1 MQPMSETI
9 AIKNMVCRRCI
20 MAVEQLLAQLGITPR
35 SVALGQVVLERPLTE
50 QQRNALAAG
59 LAELGFELLDDR
71 RKAIVSSIK
80 TGLIELIRSG
90 DEELLGRV
98 VISEYL
104 EQQLGMHYSTLSRL
118 FSQVEG
124 KTIERFVIEQKIE
137 LVKELIAYNEL
148 SLTEISYR
156 LGYSSVHHLSSQFK
170 QVTGMTARQFRQ
182 LHTKPRRPIDQI

>member
-1 MQPMSETI
+1 
-9 AIKNMVCRRCI
+9 
-20 MAVEQLLAQLGITPR
+20 
-35 SVALGQVVLERPLTE
+35 
-50 QQRNALAAG
+50 
-59 LAELGFELLDDR
+59 
-71 RKAIVSSIK
+71 
-80 TGLIELIRSG
+80 
-90 DEELLGRV
+90 V

-124 KTIERFVIEQKIE
+124 KTIERLVIEQKIE

-148 SLTEISYR
+148 SLTEISYL

>member
-1 MQPMSETI
+1 MSETI

-20 MAVEQLLAQLGITPR
+20 MAVEQLLSQLGITPR

-50 QQRNALAAG
+50 HQRNALAAG

-80 TGLIELIRSG
+80 TALIELIRSG